1 MLYCLK
7 TNACN
12 KGGASDPGL
21 THPPH
26 RMRHYRSCLGCFP
39 SRSRCSRRPSNR
51 STFFFLLELLRHR
64 CSDFHDSSFTCM
76 NNRNSN
82 RRLLHRLRTSDYD
95 NSASFH
101 KLIMLPF
108 KLDDEQMMGKINL
121 HHYPR
126 LSSRYVD
133 EKSKRPLTRAC
144 KNEGQ
149 VQSG

>member
-7 TNACN
+7 INVCDE
-12 KGGASDPGL
+12 GCASDPGL

-51 STFFFLLELLRHR
+51 STFFLLELLRHR
-64 CSDFHDSSFTCM
+64 RSDFHDSSFTCM

-82 RRLLHRLRTSDYD
+82 RRLLHRLRLR
-95 NSASFH
+95 NSVSFH

-108 KLDDEQMMGKINL
+108 KLDDEQMIGKINL
-121 HHYPR
+121 YHYPR